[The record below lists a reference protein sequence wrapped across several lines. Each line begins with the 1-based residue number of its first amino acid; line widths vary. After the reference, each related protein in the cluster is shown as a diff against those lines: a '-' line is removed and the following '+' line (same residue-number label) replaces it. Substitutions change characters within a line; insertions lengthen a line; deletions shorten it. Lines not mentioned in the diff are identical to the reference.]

1 MLSVSL
7 FKLQK
12 LEEQKKWLDEEMERI
27 LQQHRQLAELEED
40 LKKREAIVAKK
51 EALLQEK
58 SHLEIRKLRS
68 SQVIIRKRHETRH
81 NCSTY

>member
-1 MLSVSL
+1 
-7 FKLQK
+7 
-12 LEEQKKWLDEEMERI
+12 MERI

-68 SQVIIRKRHETRH
+68 SQVILRKRHETHH
-81 NCSTY
+81 NCSAD